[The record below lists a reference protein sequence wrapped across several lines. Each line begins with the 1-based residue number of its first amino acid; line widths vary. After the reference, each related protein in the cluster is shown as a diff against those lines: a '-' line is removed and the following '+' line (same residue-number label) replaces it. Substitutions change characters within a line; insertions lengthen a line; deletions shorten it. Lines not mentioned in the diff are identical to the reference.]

1 MSCGVVHRHG
11 SDTVLLWLW
20 PAALAP
26 VRSNYTLSLWTSI
39 SMGAALKRQGRKGR
53 KKGKEKRK
61 RILLQCLGEAWVW
74 SLAWSRGFKDS
85 CHSDSIPGLGPSIC
99 HGCGHLKTTTKPHTN
114 VSFNSETIWKYV
126 NCRISLSKDFAA
138 YVKKITYKGLLLENP
153 RSFQC
158 KPLVKMEAILL
169 LLLKKDWL

>member
-1 MSCGVVHRHG
+1 VAEWVENPTAAACVASEAQVQSPFRHSG
-11 SDTVLLWLW
+11 L
-20 PAALAP
+20 
-26 VRSNYTLSLWTSI
+26 
-39 SMGAALKRQGRKGR
+39 
-53 KKGKEKRK
+53 
-61 RILLQCLGEAWVW
+61 RIWVGTAVAWIQ
-74 SLAWSRGFKDS
+74 SLAQG
-85 CHSDSIPGLGPSIC
+85 ISIC

-169 LLLKKDWL
+169 LLLKKD